1 MITSRTFAP
10 ATLVALPLALPASP
24 HATDYSIASSGP
36 DRLELGRK
44 FDQLMMVG
52 FPGPELTAVIRDA
65 LHGVPETICFYAQ
78 NIISAPQL
86 GKSNEL
92 DRRLDDSI
100 EGESNRPASSRT
112 PRTNAGSSGDAKNN
126 A

>member
-24 HATDYSIASSGP
+24 HATNYSIASSGP
-36 DRLELGRK
+36 DRLELSRRFG
-44 FDQLMMVG
+44 QLMMVG
-52 FPGPELTAVIRDA
+52 FPGPELTPVIRDA
-65 LHGVPETICFYAQ
+65 LHGVLETICFYAQ

-100 EGESNRPASSRT
+100 EGDPIGRLRRARLELMLAHLAT
-112 PRTNAGSSGDAKNN
+112 LKNN